1 MSDPQR
7 LARVR
12 GVWISDDST
21 AAHDQQPAK
30 PPSRISP
37 EMMTNLKTKRLS
49 PGRKTIL
56 AIAVASTLVNGVASA
71 ADTVIESDA
80 YTTVWSGDN
89 ITVNPNV
96 SVGTDSDIYG
106 ISGIGDATLGTLLNH
121 GTLQSQVFGY

>member
-1 MSDPQR
+1 
-7 LARVR
+7 
-12 GVWISDDST
+12 
-21 AAHDQQPAK
+21 
-30 PPSRISP
+30 
-37 EMMTNLKTKRLS
+37 MMTNLKTKRLS